1 MLRYSTNSITL
12 PARSLVPVL
21 SMGTS
26 GNSGVGPGRSSSGI
40 GGVRLRGILSVGV
53 PGVLLDGGRAVVVG
67 DGVTLPDGGL
77 AVGVTVRVGVRLGGG
92 TDAVVVG
99 VTVGGGVLVRVGV
112 LVGGTEAVGVAV
124 GGRCVLVGVTVGL
137 GGGVSVVRVRV
148 DVGVAVG
155 RVPVAVGVADGLVA
169 VAVGVRDGGGGVK
182 DRLGV
187 AVGVRLG
194 GVPVMVAVGGGCV
207 GVLVGVLVLVTVGVT
222 VVDAVLATLDVLL
235 GGGGP
240 TGVAVTALV

>member
-1 MLRYSTNSITL
+1 M
-12 PARSLVPVL
+12 
-21 SMGTS
+21 
-26 GNSGVGPGRSSSGI
+26 
-40 GGVRLRGILSVGV
+40 GV

-77 AVGVTVRVGVRLGGG
+77 AVGVTVRVVGVRLGGG

-155 RVPVAVGVADGLVA
+155 RVPVAKLNRLAAPVTIPSHSMIRTEPTIEGLNSQGRIYKA
-169 VAVGVRDGGGGVK
+169 IK
-182 DRLGV
+182 
-187 AVGVRLG
+187 
-194 GVPVMVAVGGGCV
+194 
-207 GVLVGVLVLVTVGVT
+207 
-222 VVDAVLATLDVLL
+222 
-235 GGGGP
+235 
-240 TGVAVTALV
+240 